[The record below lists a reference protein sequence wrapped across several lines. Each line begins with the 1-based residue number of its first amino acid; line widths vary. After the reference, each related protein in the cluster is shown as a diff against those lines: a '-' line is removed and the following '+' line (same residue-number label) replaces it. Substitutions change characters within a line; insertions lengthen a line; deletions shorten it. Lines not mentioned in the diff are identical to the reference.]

1 MKFGILKSKIENVL
15 LESYKNNTFK
25 DELKTFKK
33 LVIENKNVAKIF
45 YLYDELSSPKGLN
58 ESYVN
63 EFINES
69 VKLYEKSISKITK
82 SELKELNEWTKNST
96 VENSYS
102 KIDDLFTSDVLTIE
116 SRIKSKKIISET
128 LRKLPITT
136 TTTKSIE
143 LPLST
148 MVSVANKTIKN
159 YIDGLNESD
168 KKELI
173 NLLSEDDS
181 ILTEK
186 YNTLKENVVEKLN
199 NMKESSDDNS
209 VKSRIDETLSKVL
222 SEKFDK
228 LSYFKLKGLNEN
240 L

>member
-25 DELKTFKK
+25 NELKTFKK

-58 ESYVN
+58 ESYSN
-63 EFINES
+63 DYINECI
-69 VKLYEKSISKITK
+69 KIYENTVNKIK
-82 SELKELNEWTKNST
+82 QSDINKIVAWVGNKN
-96 VENSYS
+96 VESNYTD
-102 KIDDLFTSDVLTIE
+102 IDTLLSNDVLTIE
-116 SRIKSKKIISET
+116 SKIKSRKIISES

-136 TTTKSIE
+136 TKGID

-181 ILTEK
+181 SLTEK
-186 YNTLKENVVEKLN
+186 YITLKESVVEKLN

-209 VKSRIDETLSKVL
+209 VKSRIDETLTKVL